1 MSRIVSV
8 VLLTEASITV
18 FSVLMMRMGSEDRWP
33 RAKLQLDYYE
43 SCDPEHAA

>member
-1 MSRIVSV
+1 MSV

-33 RAKLQLDYYE
+33 RAELQLDYYE
-43 SCDPEHAA
+43 SWDPEYAA